1 MDNTASS
8 LPDDWPEPV
17 VPVQSLSEA
26 GISALPL
33 QYIKP
38 LQDRPVLPA
47 PSLDVPTVDV
57 AAFLDGGGANEQL
70 KNLQDACSQY
80 GFFQVVNHGVEAST
94 VQRMRGAW
102 RWFFALEMEEKKV
115 CSNSPAAPEGYGS
128 RAGVEKGALLDWGD
142 YYFLNIL
149 PSEIKCRNKWPKSPH
164 DLREITEDYGRDL
177 MNLSELLLKA
187 ISLSLGLG
195 EDYLHEAFGGGDG
208 ISACMR
214 VNYYPKCPQPELTL
228 GISSHSDAGGI
239 AVFLADD
246 RVKGTQVRKGD
257 AWYTVQP
264 IPNAFLVNVGDQIQI
279 ISNDKYKSVEHRAVA
294 SSDDTRFTVTFFCN
308 PRGNIAISPATKL
321 VSAQSPALYKPI
333 AFDEYRRY
341 SRMRGLKG
349 KSQLEAMK
357 KNNSASSELCKK
369 CL

>member
-1 MDNTASS
+1 MDTTASCS
-8 LPDDWPEPV
+8 LPDAWPEPV

-26 GISALPL
+26 GVSAVPPE
-33 QYIKP
+33 YIKP
-38 LQDRPVLPA
+38 PQDRPVLPA
-47 PSLDVPTVDV
+47 PILDVPTVDI
-57 AAFLDGGGANEQL
+57 AAFLDLDGAAAAAADEQL
-70 KNLQDACSQY
+70 KNLAEAYSKH
-80 GFFQVVNHGVEAST
+80 GFFQVVNHGVQAST
-94 VQRMRGAW
+94 VERMRGAW
-102 RWFFALEMEEKKV
+102 RRFFALEMEEKEA

-149 PSEIKCRNKWPKSPH
+149 PSEIKRRIKWPKSPH

-177 MNLSELLLKA
+177 MNLCEVLLKA

-195 EDYLHEAFGGGDG
+195 ENQLHAAFGSDDC
-208 ISACMR
+208 IAACMR

-239 AVFLADD
+239 AVLLADD

-257 AWYTVQP
+257 TWYTVQP

-294 SSDDTRFTVTFFCN
+294 SSDDARFTVAFFCN
-308 PRGNIAISPATKL
+308 PSGNLPIGPAAQL
-321 VSAQSPALYKPI
+321 VSSLSPALYTPI
-333 AFDEYRRY
+333 IFDEYRRY
-341 SRMRGLKG
+341 SRRRGLQG

-357 KNNSASSELCKK
+357 NSKVH
-369 CL
+369 